1 MGTALENGS
10 LKFVSVIHELLNGG
24 ETTDLV
30 PLNNL
35 VTSHFSATALLL
47 LLLRPCFTAFEATA
61 RRGYRPKLLI
71 MACQYRPRISSPARK
86 CCRRRRSARTHTIRS
101 GAARPSEAT
110 TRPSVRVNT
119 SFKVGMI
126 ERNLR
131 LIVNSQ
137 FALVSRS
144 CGGAFTLLEM
154 PGRGWALRSAGKVT
168 RMMIIVMKI

>member
-47 LLLRPCFTAFEATA
+47 LLLRPCFTSFEATA

-71 MACQYRPRISSPARK
+71 MACQYRPNDQFPGTEMLSAPSVGSNPHNPKWSSSTVRGNH
-86 CCRRRRSARTHTIRS
+86 STV
-101 GAARPSEAT
+101 RPS
-110 TRPSVRVNT
+110 
-119 SFKVGMI
+119 KH
-126 ERNLR
+126 
-131 LIVNSQ
+131 
-137 FALVSRS
+137 
-144 CGGAFTLLEM
+144 
-154 PGRGWALRSAGKVT
+154 
-168 RMMIIVMKI
+168 